1 MWILTT
7 ENELVNITQAQKI
20 VIEAEPSGKPH
31 TMVVLAYF
39 VGGDRFVLARAH
51 QPNQRYARS
60 MAAACLKAIDESLR
74 DGEGFCDLSDTCE
87 EVIVL
92 DEDPPAG

>member
-1 MWILTT
+1 MWVLTT
-7 ENELVNITQAQKI
+7 DNELVNIAQARKI

-31 TMVVLAYF
+31 TVVVSAYF
-39 VGGDRFVLARAH
+39 AGGDTAVLARAH
-51 QPNQRYARS
+51 QPNARDARS

-92 DEDPPAG
+92 DEAEAT